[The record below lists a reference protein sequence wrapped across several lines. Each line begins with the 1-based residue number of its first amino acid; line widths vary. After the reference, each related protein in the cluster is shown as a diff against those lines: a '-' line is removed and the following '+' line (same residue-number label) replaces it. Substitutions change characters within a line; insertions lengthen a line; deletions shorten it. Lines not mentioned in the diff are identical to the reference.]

1 MATKQQREFLKSVLP
16 NKFFIRKEMGEEQIY
31 CYKVKDYLWGN
42 PSERYVG
49 TYDRLGEVNQV
60 IKNLQAE

>member
-16 NKFFIRKEMGEEQIY
+16 NKFYIRKELGEEQVY
-31 CYKVKDYLWGN
+31 HYTVKDYLWGN

-49 TYDRLGEVNQV
+49 TYDRLGEINRV
-60 IKNLQAE
+60 IKDLRAE